1 MKVLIASA
9 SVAIAMAAV
18 PNRTSLFTS
27 TSGIPLNCLNFEGGL
42 RLTVPGGPSSLQSQ
56 ELLLDTGSSTL
67 AFCDA
72 SISSSVKSLKTDYLS
87 CNKYGSGNEGYWGF
101 FYQGAVDLGNN
112 LVLDESYYSVM
123 QEEVSMPCGS
133 GLQGIFGV
141 AFKQLDQAAYHPS
154 PLDWPAGSV
163 GSCPQ
168 ATTDF
173 VGPLMQYLKQD
184 TPEGRLGIYWSGQV
198 GSSQGELYVG
208 QVAVSNSHYTQG
220 SALQASLGETG
231 YYDITI
237 EQFEWSG
244 QTYSVSCGDV
254 PCLMDTGT
262 PVMLVPAELYDQMI
276 YSHPGDVLSVTMAS
290 PSGSPMGLVFDAQF
304 LVQNKYVAPHQQGEP
319 YILGLPLWSTYYT
332 VFNVDGRTVDFV
344 QHSSAE
350 LMALKKGPIVEVDVE
365 APVKAPLQCKTAS
378 YAFCCEVGTPC
389 DCTKGTTAPG
399 QCKPESYGFCCS
411 VGTPCDCSQPP
422 AFMNILV

>member
-1 MKVLIASA
+1 MKVFIAFA
-9 SVAIAMAAV
+9 SVAFAMAVV
-18 PNRTSLFTS
+18 PNRTSIFTS
-27 TSGIPLNCLNFEGGL
+27 TSGIPMNCVNFEGGL
-42 RLTVPGGPSSLQSQ
+42 RLTVSAAPSSLQSQ

-87 CNKYGSGNEGYWGF
+87 CNLYGSGNEGYWGP
-101 FYQGAVDLGNN
+101 FYDGAVDLGSN
-112 LVLDESYYSVM
+112 LALDNSYYSVM
-123 QEEVSMPCGS
+123 QQEELMPCGN

-141 AFKQLDQAAYHPS
+141 AFKQLDQAAYHPG
-154 PLDWPAGSV
+154 PLDWPTSSV

-208 QVAVSNSHYTQG
+208 QVAVSNAHYTQG

-237 EQFEWSG
+237 DQFAFAG
-244 QTYSVSCGDV
+244 QTYSVSCGSA

-262 PVMLVPAELYDQMI
+262 PIMMVPAQVYEQM
-276 YSHPGDVLSVTMAS
+276 SSGQTGTVSVQLAG
-290 PSGSPMGLVFDAQF
+290 PSGSPITLEFDAQT
-304 LVQNKYVAPHQQGEP
+304 LVQNQYVAPYQQGEP

-332 VFNVDGRTVDFV
+332 VFNVAGRTVDFV
-344 QHSSAE
+344 KHSSAE
-350 LMALKKGPIVEVDVE
+350 LKALKKVSTAVLPGEATVD
-365 APVKAPLQCKTAS
+365 APLNCKTSS

-389 DCTKGTTAPG
+389 DCTKGTTSPG
-399 QCKPESYGFCCS
+399 QCKPESYAFCCS

-422 AFMNILV
+422 FMDIVV